1 MTPTGTGGGPVEPPP
16 AEVPALPAGVSPP
29 VLDESER
36 ARLDWEHPDYQGVRR
51 RRRRRRRRAHWYRP
65 RNTVV
70 IPLVLVL
77 AVLAG
82 IALYLDAQLAG
93 IRRAPLLP
101 AFDGAGG
108 VGTNVL
114 LITSAATG
122 DSLALDQRTMVV
134 QLVHVSA
141 DRSRATVV
149 DVPRD
154 LLVRPSRTAPR
165 ASLPASGTVRQVY
178 ARGGDPA
185 LVTWVRSVLGIRVDH
200 VVQVSSDAYRRVTD
214 RLGGVTLATAA
225 GPRRLDGGGALR
237 YADAPGITT
246 VEAGHRYQQ
255 WLKAML
261 TATVRPGVL
270 LDPFVVVGLLRDA
283 TPRLIADDTF
293 TTGAMRGLLWSCRH
307 LDPGSIRYLT
317 TPHRHYATIHG
328 HRVLLGDRAAL
339 TQLATALRH
348 DDASALGT
356 FAG

>member
-1 MTPTGTGGGPVEPPP
+1 MTPPGAGDGPVEPPP

-65 RNTVV
+65 RNTVA
-70 IPLVLVL
+70 IPLVLIL
-77 AVLAG
+77 AVLIG
-82 IALYLDAQLAG
+82 FALYLNAQLAG

-101 AFDGAGG
+101 AFDGAGA

-122 DSLALDQRTMVV
+122 DSLALDQHTMVV
-134 QLVHVSA
+134 QLVHLSA

-154 LLVRPSRTAPR
+154 LLVRGGGTAR
-165 ASLPASGTVRQVY
+165 ASLRGPGTVEQVY

-185 LVTWVRSVLGIRVDH
+185 LVTWVRSVLGVRVDH
-200 VVQVSSDAYRRVTD
+200 VVQVSSEAYRRVTD
-214 RLGGVTLATAA
+214 RLGGVTLATAG
-225 GPRRLDGGGALR
+225 GPRPLDGAGALR
-237 YADAPGITT
+237 YADAAGITT

-270 LDPFVVVGLLRDA
+270 LDPFVVVGLLHDT

-293 TTGAMRGLLWSCRH
+293 TTGAMRGLLWACRH

-317 TPHRHYATIHG
+317 TPYRHYATVHG
-328 HRVLLGDRAAL
+328 HRVLLPDRMAL
-339 TQLATALRH
+339 AQLATALRH